1 MAGTKA
7 SGRPG
12 GNPDLKKH
20 AFTTD
25 RQEPCTAYLGLRLPP
40 SNLEALKKIP
50 HYHEKV
56 REAIAKLIE
65 LEQTQL
71 DGPGNEP
78 KPATTEGSK
87 APTNRAGN
95 TRG

>member
-1 MAGTKA
+1 MPGTKG

-12 GNPDLKKH
+12 GNPEI
-20 AFTTD
+20 ARYGFTTE
-25 RQEPCTAYLGLRLPP
+25 REEPLRGRLQVRLAE
-40 SNLEALKKIP
+40 SDLEALKTIP
-50 HYHEKV
+50 HYQEKV

-78 KPATTEGSK
+78 KPATTER
-87 APTNRAGN
+87 N
-95 TRG
+95 